1 MNSTPALSQIR
12 VLIVDDHAVVRAG
25 FRMLIEDQQHM
36 TVVGEAGNRSDALRI
51 AAGERPDVVLLDLDL
66 GTENGL
72 DFLPELVRAAPDAQ
86 VLVLTCMRDIK
97 THHRAVQLGAT
108 GLVLKDKT
116 SDVLIKAIERVH
128 AGEAWLDRSIMAQ
141 ALGGSVTPAKANRND
156 TSSARIATL
165 TARER
170 EVITLVAGGLTT
182 KQIADRLFISEKT
195 VRNHLASIYSKLGIS
210 YRLELAVYAYQ
221 NGLSDPPTGN

>member
-1 MNSTPALSQIR
+1 
-12 VLIVDDHAVVRAG
+12 VDDHAVVRAG

-51 AAGERPDVVLLDLDL
+51 AAGESPDVVLLDLDL
-66 GTENGL
+66 GAENAL
-72 DFLPELVRAAPDAQ
+72 DFLPELVRAAPNAQ

-97 THHRAVQLGAT
+97 MHQRAVQLGAI

-141 ALGGSVTPAKANRND
+141 ALARSSKAGGTDGNDANA
-156 TSSARIATL
+156 ARISSL

-170 EVITLVAGGLTT
+170 EVITLVATGLTT
-182 KQIADRLFISEKT
+182 SQIADRLFISEKT
-195 VRNHLASIYSKLGIS
+195 VRNHLVSIYSKLGIS
-210 YRLELAVYAYQ
+210 YRLELAIYAYQ
-221 NGLSDPPTGN
+221 NGLCAPPTGS